1 MKDTSRTVVGTKLS
15 LLKFKGNKMITL
27 KEWMEV
33 VDYRITEGSNY
44 LWDCYG
50 PDSYSLDSWNG
61 EQEGHSFTVIFDTKT
76 QVVYEVQSHDYKNQR
91 AYRRCNPE
99 YQAAME
105 TEAGDRMVNKKQ
117 AWEDVDYVD
126 LESDDDWIQKAI
138 AIASGEDYDTRVTI
152 PLDLDDDI
160 LLQLMKMAHE
170 RDLTFNEFIEG
181 VLREQLGLL
190 TA

>member
-1 MKDTSRTVVGTKLS
+1 
-15 LLKFKGNKMITL
+15 MITL

-61 EQEGHSFTVIFDTKT
+61 NHDGCGFSIIFDTKT
-76 QVVYEVQSHDYKNQR
+76 QVVYEVQSHDYKNDR
-91 AYRRCNPE
+91 AYRRLNPDT
-99 YQAAME
+99 YLSME
-105 TEAGDRMVNKKQ
+105 IEAGNRGVNKKQ
-117 AWEDVDYVD
+117 AWDGVDYVD
-126 LESDDDWIQKAI
+126 LESDDDWIQKAL
-138 AIASGEDYDTRVTI
+138 AIAAGEDYDTRVTI